1 MRVVITAVAKAD
13 LVEIG
18 EYIRTHNPV
27 RAATFVDELLD
38 RCDVLADMPRAFP
51 LVPRY
56 EKHGIRRYPYRD
68 YLIFYR
74 AFEDL
79 VEVIHILHGA
89 RNYEALLFPDES
101 VPTGL

>member
-1 MRVVITAVAKAD
+1 MKVVIAAAAKAD

-18 EYIRTHNPV
+18 EYIHSHNPV
-27 RAATFVDELLD
+27 RAVTFVDELLD
-38 RCDVLADMPRAFP
+38 RCDVLADMPGLFHWFR
-51 LVPRY
+51 VMRNT
-56 EKHGIRRYPYRD
+56 ESGRD

>member
-1 MRVVITAVAKAD
+1 MKVEITDAAKAD

-18 EYIRTHNPV
+18 EFIRPHSPK
-27 RAATFVDELLD
+27 RAITFVDELLD
-38 RCDVLADMPRAFP
+38 RCVTLADMPEAFP

-56 EKHGIRRYPYRD
+56 EHHGIRRCVHRD

-74 AFEDL
+74 INKNL

-89 RNYEALLFPDES
+89 RNYEALLFPD
-101 VPTGL
+101 